1 MGNKGRIVVFIS
13 LMTMAFMILI
23 SFAVCVVVQSVAA
36 SKADITGFYATENI
50 KSYYNSYIFEQYH
63 ILLFDRNANGKG
75 EGYWEEM
82 VKKYCQSNLGKGY
95 KNIEVASTQ
104 YMLLME
110 NDCEA
115 FRSQVQDVMDDAIA
129 KRIVRV
135 GADRIRGITNG
146 KDGSLS
152 QEEEMEFDVQ
162 TEETDGTSKDE
173 EMSHPISEE
182 SDSDLAQDPREI
194 TEKMSS
200 QGILLYVLPDGQTLS
215 QKEIQS
221 QNLPSVRNGKKED
234 DYVEPDR
241 KFQEKNRLKQDVTGF
256 GKWAKELEDQ
266 ALLTAYGQW
275 VFSSFNDSKG
285 HETVLEYEQEY
296 LIAGHKRDED
306 NLKSV
311 VHQII
316 GIRLPLNYMSLR
328 KDPQKQQQILSL
340 ATSIAGIFPEAIPVL
355 KLLLTGAWS
364 YIESVV
370 DAKALLAGKRV
381 AFLKDATTWKTELAS
396 LSDSMQK
403 EPRDDPKGIT
413 YSEYLIIL
421 MSLHGEKL
429 PYRMLDLMQV
439 NTQIKQPQFYM
450 KDAAVGFGVDVQSEY
465 LGTTYYQHYETK
477 Y

>member
-13 LMTMAFMILI
+13 LMTMVFMILI
-23 SFAVCVVVQSVAA
+23 SFALRVVVQSVAA

-63 ILLFDRNANGKG
+63 ILLFDRNANGRG

-82 VKKYCQSNLGKGY
+82 VEKYCQSNLGKGY
-95 KNIEVASTQ
+95 KNIEAASTQ

-115 FRSQVQDVMDDAIA
+115 FRSQVQDVMADAIA

-135 GADRIRGITNG
+135 GADRIREITNG

-152 QEEEMEFDVQ
+152 QEEEREFDVQ
-162 TEETDGTSKDE
+162 AEEADETSKDE
-173 EMSHPISEE
+173 EK
-182 SDSDLAQDPREI
+182 SDSDFAQDPREI
-194 TEKMSS
+194 TQKMSS
-200 QGILLYVLPDGQTLS
+200 QGILLYVLPDGRTLS
-215 QKEIQS
+215 QKEIQDQS
-221 QNLPSVRNGKKED
+221 LPSGLNGKNED
-234 DYVEPDR
+234 DYIEPDR
-241 KFQEKNRLKQDVTGF
+241 NFQEKNRLKQDVKGI
-256 GKWAKELEDQ
+256 GKWAQELEEQ

-275 VFSSFNDSKG
+275 VFASFCNSKG
-285 HETVLEYEQEY
+285 DETVLEYEQEY

-421 MSLHGEKL
+421 MSLRGEKL

-450 KDAAVGFGVDVQSEY
+450 KDAAVGYGVDVQSDY
-465 LGTTYYQHYETK
+465 MGTTYYQHYETK